1 MLRYIVRRL
10 IWTVVLLVIVSA
22 VVFALFN
29 IFPTADQAT
38 LRAGRS
44 ASPEQ
49 IQIIRE
55 GLGLD
60 DPKLTQFARYMQGV
74 FTPFEVEQ
82 PEVNGPFDLGES
94 IFQNNEEVRDIIFDR
109 LPATIMLVTGA
120 VILWLA
126 IAIP

>member
-10 IWTVVLLVIVSA
+10 LWTVALLVVVSA
-22 VVFALFN
+22 VAFTLCNA
-29 IFPTADQAT
+29 FPTAGAAT

-74 FTPFEVEQ
+74 FTPFAIEQ
-82 PEVNGPFDLGES
+82 PDVNGPFDLGES
-94 IFQNNEEVRDIIFDR
+94 IFQNNEEVRGIILNR
-109 LPATIMLVTGA
+109 LPAT
-120 VILWLA
+120 
-126 IAIP
+126 